1 MKLPRLGSDGFQRG
15 LIRAGTAVW
24 LLAGIALL
32 AATVR
37 TQWPAHA
44 ASSPGTPALASRLT
58 VPAQREA
65 ARSVY
70 QPATSLE
77 SGDEIV
83 LVFIGASF
91 CNAHNR
97 PGFPGVVESAKVRL
111 QEHAKAGGLRFRAVG
126 VALDWRTSDGLAFLA
141 RFGAFDEVAAGSN
154 WISDGATKYI
164 WRDMPGD
171 ADVPQLLVLRRRV
184 DVGQAVRLG
193 EDQVVKRILGAENI
207 EQWVTAGATL

>member
-1 MKLPRLGSDGFQRG
+1 MKLPRFASEGFQRG
-15 LIRAGTAVW
+15 VIRAGTVVW

-37 TQWPAHA
+37 TQWPAGA
-44 ASSPGTPALASRLT
+44 GSPALAARLAPPT
-58 VPAQREA
+58 AREA

-126 VALDWRTSDGLAFLA
+126 VALDWRASDGLTFLA
-141 RFGAFDEVAAGSN
+141 RFGEFDEVAAGSN

-164 WRDMPGD
+164 WREIPGD

-184 DVGQAVRLG
+184 DVGQAIRLG

-207 EQWVTAGATL
+207 EQWVAAGATL